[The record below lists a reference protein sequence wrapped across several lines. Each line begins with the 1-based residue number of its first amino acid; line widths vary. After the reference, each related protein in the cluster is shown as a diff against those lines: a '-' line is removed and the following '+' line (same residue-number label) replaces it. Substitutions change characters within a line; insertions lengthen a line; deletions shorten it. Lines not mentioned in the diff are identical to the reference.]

1 MGQVIDGASKESTP
15 VVIEIES
22 KIINDSS
29 EIKDSLET
37 INELTI
43 ELKEANTLTQEL
55 IATPTPVPT
64 YTLYPTY
71 TPHPTLTP
79 WPTYTPFPPPTPDGL
94 HSLAEAND
102 PGVQPTLN
110 PATGGLDCDWIDG
123 RWQNCVDN
131 R

>member
-1 MGQVIDGASKESTP
+1 MCIR
-15 VVIEIES
+15 
-22 KIINDSS
+22 DS
-29 EIKDSLET
+29 
-37 INELTI
+37 
-43 ELKEANTLTQEL
+43 
-55 IATPTPVPT
+55 
-64 YTLYPTY
+64 TY